1 MKTER
6 LNFQWFERED
16 RRKPLRAS
24 LGRDCKLRLGEE
36 LRKKVPQTIRIG
48 FDTKNRILAIAD
60 GHGNGITWPKSGN
73 LNAKALCNEVYSA
86 GIKLP
91 VIFDFER
98 DPETGFYLGK
108 ILLNLEPESADVDQP
123 LTLYQ
128 PAINMIIHKAY
139 RSMPDAERRAY
150 AIEAFCKSVQEYD
163 AICGYFWDFAEKQ
176 IRERLALENKKRSSE
191 YMTRSL
197 DDEQKT
203 EDGSVVLH
211 NIISDSRSGGI
222 HQIEEK
228 IMHQQFMESLSDVEQ
243 KLYALIKQGCYVE
256 QIAMELSMDEEE
268 IIIIGRQIG
277 KKRKAFYSCVQ

>member
-60 GHGNGITWPKSGN
+60 GHGSGITWPKSGN

-108 ILLNLEPESADVDQP
+108 ILLNLEPESADVDQL

-139 RSMPDAERRAY
+139 RSMPAAERRAY
-150 AIEAFCKSVQEYD
+150 AIEAFCKAVQEYNV
-163 AICGYFWDFAEKQ
+163 ICGDFWEFAEKQ
-176 IRERLALENKKRSSE
+176 IRERLAMENKKRSGD

>member
-1 MKTER
+1 M
-6 LNFQWFERED
+6 Q
-16 RRKPLRAS
+16 
-24 LGRDCKLRLGEE
+24 
-36 LRKKVPQTIRIG
+36 
-48 FDTKNRILAIAD
+48 
-60 GHGNGITWPKSGN
+60 
-73 LNAKALCNEVYSA
+73 
-86 GIKLP
+86 
-91 VIFDFER
+91 
-98 DPETGFYLGK
+98 
-108 ILLNLEPESADVDQP
+108 
-123 LTLYQ
+123 
-128 PAINMIIHKAY
+128 
-139 RSMPDAERRAY
+139 
-150 AIEAFCKSVQEYD
+150 
-163 AICGYFWDFAEKQ
+163 
-176 IRERLALENKKRSSE
+176 

-243 KLYALIKQGCYVE
+243 KLYALIKQGYYVE

>member
-6 LNFQWFERED
+6 LNFQWFEKED

-24 LGRDCKLRLGEE
+24 LGRDGKLRLGEE

-48 FDTKNRILAIAD
+48 FNTRNRILAIAD
-60 GHGNGITWPKSGN
+60 GHGSGITYPKSGN

-108 ILLNLEPESADVDQP
+108 ILMNVESENVDMDQ
-123 LTLYQ
+123 LVALYQ
-128 PAINMIIHKAY
+128 PAINMIIQKSY
-139 RSMPDAERRAY
+139 RSISAAERRAY
-150 AIEAFCKSVQEYD
+150 AIEAFCKAAQEYD
-163 AICGYFWDFAEKQ
+163 TVCGDFWDFAEKQ
-176 IRERLALENKKRSSE
+176 IRERLATENKKRSAE

-197 DDEQKT
+197 DGEK
-203 EDGSVVLH
+203 EAGDGSVVLH
-211 NIISDSRSGGI
+211 NIISDSLSGGI
-222 HQIEEK
+222 RQVEEK
-228 IMHQQFMESLSDVEQ
+228 IMHQQFVESLSDLEQ
-243 KLYALIKQGCYVE
+243 KLYTLIRQGCYVE

-268 IIIIGRQIG
+268 IICMGRQIG
-277 KKRKAFYSCVQ
+277 QKRRAFYTAI